1 MKRATKSKKAQRGKQ
16 KEGSAFRAAST
27 AFAPRLAPRVP
38 FRHPRRVPSPKRDT
52 SKPAGEAES
61 RSARRSTKSAP
72 RPASASCVPPD
83 SGWLEGGRSAAGSVR
98 RLRRPRRPP
107 ERAPHVSLLLVPR
120 QNSRAAS
127 ERRRRKPQRPRVH
140 RRLLFG
146 LGAAFLPSA
155 APPHATL
162 APQRPLAPSCALRRQ
177 RGEMWRPSGARSAPV
192 APARGDGGPAAR
204 CSCCAAVASRTFG
217 NACAQCCAENDA
229 SAGTPHTLP
238 ACEPRPSR
246 QCSLA
251 TSCARKA
258 RQSSPDCSATAAWRS
273 GRQRGVAPRA
283 RARPRHTRG
292 GLATALILRA
302 CDCAPSAPPGGE
314 E

>member
-16 KEGSAFRAAST
+16 KEGSAFRPRPPLLLLAS
-27 AFAPRLAPRVP
+27 
-38 FRHPRRVPSPKRDT
+38 
-52 SKPAGEAES
+52 
-61 RSARRSTKSAP
+61 
-72 RPASASCVPPD
+72 RPASLSVTLAAFLRPKGTLRSPQGRRRVAPRAAAQKAHHVPHLHLAYLQTRA
-83 SGWLEGGRSAAGSVR
+83 GWKEGGARRGQCADCGARGAPRRERLMCPFSWSLAKIAAQPASGGADASKATCAQAPALL
-98 RLRRPRRPP
+98 RLR
-107 ERAPHVSLLLVPR
+107 
-120 QNSRAAS
+120 
-127 ERRRRKPQRPRVH
+127 
-140 RRLLFG
+140 
-146 LGAAFLPSA
+146 AAFLPSA

-162 APQRPLAPSCALRRQ
+162 APQRPLAPSRALRRQ

-204 CSCCAAVASRTFG
+204 RSCCAAVASRTFG